1 MNNKIIILFLLI
13 LSTSFSHEVVD
24 NLNLEKFMGRWYVIS
39 LIPNWIEEDASNS
52 YDEYTL
58 NKDGTVDIFYQA
70 IKKGKTR
77 TIKQRATVLENPAIW
92 EIQFIKPWVP
102 FFKAPYEVIILDE
115 DYNYMVVGYPNN
127 DYGWI
132 MSRTTSLEDS
142 IYKKILSKLET
153 DFGYSKE
160 HFKKVIHDNK

>member
-1 MNNKIIILFLLI
+1 MNYKIIILFLLI

-153 DFGYSKE
+153 DFGYNK
-160 HFKKVIHDNK
+160 HDFIKVIHDR

>member
-1 MNNKIIILFLLI
+1 MKNKILILFI
-13 LSTSFSHEVVD
+13 IKLSTLYSHEVVN
-24 NLNLEKFMGRWYVIS
+24 NLDLEKFMGRWYVIS
-39 LIPNWIEEDASNS
+39 LIPNWIEENATNS
-52 YDEYTL
+52 FDEYKL
-58 NKDGTVDIFYQA
+58 NKDGTVDIYYQA
-70 IKKGKTR
+70 IKKGKIK
-77 TIKQRATVLENPAIW
+77 TIKQKATVLENPAKW

-132 MSRTTSLEDS
+132 MSRKTFLEDS
-142 IYKKILSKLET
+142 IYDKILSKLET

-160 HFKKVIHDNK
+160 NFKKVIHDSK

>member
-1 MNNKIIILFLLI
+1 MMKSKIAILFI
-13 LSTSFSHEVVD
+13 IKLSVLYSHEVVN
-24 NLNLEKFMGRWYVIS
+24 NLDIEKFMGRWYVIS
-39 LIPNWIEEDASNS
+39 LIPNWIEENATNS
-52 YDEYTL
+52 FDEYTL
-58 NKDGTVDIFYQA
+58 NKDGTIDIYYQA
-70 IKKGKTR
+70 IKKGKVR
-77 TIKQRATVLENPAIW
+77 TIKQKATVLENPAKW

-102 FFKAPYEVIILDE
+102 FFKAPYEVIILDK

-153 DFGYSKE
+153 DFGYNK
-160 HFKKVIHDNK
+160 HDFIKVIHDR

>member
-1 MNNKIIILFLLI
+1 MKNKIIILFLLV
-13 LSTSFSHEVVD
+13 LSTLFSHEVVD

-39 LIPNWIEEDASNS
+39 LIPNWIEENATNS

-102 FFKAPYEVIILDE
+102 FFKAPYEVIMLDE

-132 MSRTTSLEDS
+132 MSRTTFLEET
-142 IYKKILSKLET
+142 IYQEILSKLESN
-153 DFGYSKE
+153 FGYNKKE
-160 HFKKVIHDNK
+160 FIKVIHDN

>member
-1 MNNKIIILFLLI
+1 MKNKIIIFLLLI
-13 LSTSFSHEVVD
+13 LSTLFSHEVVD

-39 LIPNWIEEDASNS
+39 LIPNWIEENATNS

-58 NKDGTVDIFYQA
+58 NKDGTIDIFYQA

-102 FFKAPYEVIILDE
+102 FFKAPYEVIMLDE

-132 MSRTTSLEDS
+132 MSRTTFLEDT
-142 IYKKILSKLET
+142 IYQEILSKLESN
-153 DFGYSKE
+153 FGYNKND
-160 HFKKVIHDNK
+160 FKKVVHEN

>member
-1 MNNKIIILFLLI
+1 MNYKIIILFLLI

-77 TIKQRATVLENPAIW
+77 TIKQRATVLENPAMW

-142 IYKKILSKLET
+142 IYKKILYKLET
-153 DFGYSKE
+153 DFGYNK
-160 HFKKVIHDNK
+160 HDFIKVIHDR

>member
-160 HFKKVIHDNK
+160 NFKKVIHDSK

>member
-1 MNNKIIILFLLI
+1 MNYKIIILFLLI

-153 DFGYSKE
+153 DFGYNKDD
-160 HFKKVIHDNK
+160 FIKVIHDR